1 MQIGC
6 DYEVSDTYRFRVLL
20 LSFEF
25 TMSNFL
31 YKYLGIYFS
40 RSLSFSYHINCYLKD
55 GLCLVGW
62 QDNFTVLE
70 CGRSWVRANGS
81 NKYYNIGIYCFS
93 AKHALRRESKDW
105 LARNQDIV
113 SEWGNM
119 SRAVFR
125 WREALSYSTY
135 LSHCFYGRT
144 KIWKLMLASSNYSEM
159 ECKENYRR
167 VMTTWVRTF
176 YDNVKNIINFAQ
188 RPSRFWGPRLQPAE
202 PIGKSGTGHVYP
214 RTVVSVS

>member
-81 NKYYNIGIYCFS
+81 NKYYNIGICCFS
-93 AKHALRRESKDW
+93 AKHALRRERAKIGW
-105 LARNQDIV
+105 LGIRILCPSGATCP
-113 SEWGNM
+113 EP
-119 SRAVFR
+119 
-125 WREALSYSTY
+125 Y
-135 LSHCFYGRT
+135 LD
-144 KIWKLMLASSNYSEM
+144 E
-159 ECKENYRR
+159 E
-167 VMTTWVRTF
+167 
-176 YDNVKNIINFAQ
+176 
-188 RPSRFWGPRLQPAE
+188 RP
-202 PIGKSGTGHVYP
+202 
-214 RTVVSVS
+214 

>member
-1 MQIGC
+1 MV
-6 DYEVSDTYRFRVLL
+6 YVW
-20 LSFEF
+20 
-25 TMSNFL
+25 
-31 YKYLGIYFS
+31 
-40 RSLSFSYHINCYLKD
+40 
-55 GLCLVGW
+55 LVGKIILPCSSEV
-62 QDNFTVLE
+62 DRGFE
-70 CGRSWVRANGS
+70 S
-81 NKYYNIGIYCFS
+81 NKYYNIGICCFS
-93 AKHALRRESKDW
+93 AKHALRRKSKDW

-144 KIWKLMLASSNYSEM
+144 KIQKSMLASSNYSEM

-167 VMTTWVRTF
+167 VMTTWVRKF
-176 YDNVKNIINFAQ
+176 YDNWNNIINFAQ

-202 PIGKSGTGHVYP
+202 PGTGHVYP